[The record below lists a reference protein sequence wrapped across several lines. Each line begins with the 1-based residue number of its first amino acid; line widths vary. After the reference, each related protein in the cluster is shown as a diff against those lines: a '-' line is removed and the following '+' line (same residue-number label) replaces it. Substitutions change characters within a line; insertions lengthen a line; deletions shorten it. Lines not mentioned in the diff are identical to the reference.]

1 MNSQFLATTTAD
13 LSKLS
18 NVVKNDVLKRL
29 YLMNWLNNAINTID
43 TRDLVKKADYNTK
56 SEEIEK
62 EITDHDKC
70 ITPKEFNKLTKKIL
84 DEDYASKIS
93 NKSTSC

>member
-1 MNSQFLATTTAD
+1 
-13 LSKLS
+13 
-18 NVVKNDVLKRL
+18 
-29 YLMNWLNNAINTID
+29 MNWLNNAINTID

-70 ITPKEFNKLTKKIL
+70 ITPKEFNKLTKKNL
-84 DEDYASKIS
+84 DED
-93 NKSTSC
+93 